1 MALSPIMSPLTFITW
16 ILALGITCQW
26 LAWRFK
32 LPSILLLLAGGFA
45 FGRIS
50 GSSIDDYLAIAPDG
64 SSILLSVVGLFV
76 AIILFEGGL
85 TLKFRELRESGL
97 PILRLCTLAVAF
109 SFGLTAVFMSQV
121 LGYDLRIAALIG
133 AILTVTGPT
142 VIAPLLRH
150 VNPTRKMASIVKWEG
165 IVVDPIGAI
174 LAVLVFKVAIAGDLE
189 AAKTETLQ
197 SLGMMIAV
205 GVIGALL
212 IAWAI
217 TLLLR
222 HHLVPD
228 YLQPVFLLSV
238 VAVAFTVSNTFEKE
252 AGLLTVTVL
261 GIALANQRGAF
272 VRHILEFKENLRTL
286 IISTLFIV
294 LSGRIAPDDLGG
306 TLWKGLLLL
315 IFLVAIGRPLSV
327 YASLVFS
334 RRVSFK
340 EKTFLAMMA
349 PRGIVAA
356 AITSVFALEFE
367 EAALHGEFGERSS
380 IIAAQSQELVALV
393 FLVIVGTVA
402 IYGIS
407 AVPLARRLGLASRN
421 ASGILFAG
429 ADPWIRRVAR
439 ALQDNGHR
447 VMLLDTND
455 KNISAARMEGLD
467 AHRANILS
475 EFAEEALDFHGLGHL
490 VAATPND
497 EVNSMAASRFIHQFS
512 RAGVWQLAPFDREE
526 HHRKAAATDLRHNLC
541 FSGAP
546 NHRQLADAVA
556 DGATIKKTLITEV
569 FPFDMFR
576 DAYPEAVILFL
587 SDARGLRPAP
597 AKLGK
602 INAGTSVYA
611 LVPPPGGGGIEY

>member
-1 MALSPIMSPLTFITW
+1 MSPLTYLTW

-26 LAWRFK
+26 LAWRLKF
-32 LPSILLLLAGGFA
+32 PSILLLLAIGFG
-45 FGRIS
+45 FGQIS
-50 GSSIDDYLAIAPDG
+50 GVRIDDFLVATVEG
-64 SSILLSVVGLFV
+64 HSTLLSVVGLFV

-85 TLKFRELRESGL
+85 TLKFHDLRESGL

-109 SFGLTAVFMSQV
+109 SFGLTTVFMTYV

-174 LAVLVFKVAIAGDLE
+174 LAVLVFKFAMAADME
-189 AAKTETLQ
+189 AAKTDTLQ
-197 SLGMMIAV
+197 SLGVMIAV
-205 GVIGALL
+205 GVVGALL
-212 IAWAI
+212 IAWIVAF
-217 TLLLR
+217 LLR
-222 HHLVPD
+222 RHLVPD
-228 YLQPVFLLSV
+228 YLQPVFLLAV
-238 VAVAFTVSNTFEKE
+238 VAVAFTASNALEKE

-286 IISTLFIV
+286 IISSLFII
-294 LSGRIAPDDLGG
+294 LSGRIAPADLGD
-306 TLWKGLLLL
+306 TLWKGLILLVFL
-315 IFLVAIGRPLSV
+315 IAIGRPLSV

-334 RRVSFK
+334 KAVNFK

-356 AITSVFALEFE
+356 AITSIFALEFE
-367 EAALHGEFGERSS
+367 EAAHQGRFGELSET
-380 IIAAQSQELVALV
+380 IARQSQDLVALV
-393 FLVIVGTVA
+393 FMVIVGTVT
-402 IYGIS
+402 IYGIG
-407 AVPLARRLGLASRN
+407 AVPLARRLGLASKN
-421 ASGILFAG
+421 ATGILFAG
-429 ADPWIRRVAR
+429 AAPWIRMVAK
-439 ALQDNGHR
+439 ALHENGHR

-455 KNISAARMEGLD
+455 KNILAAKMDGLD

-475 EFAEEALDFHGLGHL
+475 EFAEENLDLNGLGHL

-497 EVNSMAASRFIHQFS
+497 EVNSMAATRFTHQFT
-512 RAGVWQLAPFDREE
+512 RAGVWQIEPFDRNE
-526 HHRKAAATDLRHNLC
+526 HHHKAAATDLRHNIC

-546 NHRQLADAVA
+546 NHRDLSEAVA
-556 DGATIKKTLITEV
+556 KTDVTIKKTLITEV
-569 FPFDMFR
+569 FDFEMFSK
-576 DAYPEAVILFL
+576 AYPDAIILFL
-587 SDARGLRPAP
+587 ADAKGLRPAP

-602 INAGTSVYA
+602 ISAGTTVYA
-611 LVPPPGGGGIEY
+611 LVSESIH